1 MQGFIIRKRK
11 RLGDKIMKIMYD
23 TDMIYSRMEDMNY
36 QPEWMKAERLDY
48 CEKPVNSGKGFMSM
62 IKSLIMMVF

>member
-1 MQGFIIRKRK
+1 
-11 RLGDKIMKIMYD
+11 MKIMYD

-48 CEKPVNSGKGFMSM
+48 CERPVNSGKGFMSM